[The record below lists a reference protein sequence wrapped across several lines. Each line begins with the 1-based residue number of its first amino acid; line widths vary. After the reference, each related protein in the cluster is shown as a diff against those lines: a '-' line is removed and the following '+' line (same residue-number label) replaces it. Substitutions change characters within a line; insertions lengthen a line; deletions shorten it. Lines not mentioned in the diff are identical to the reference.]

1 MSSSMASELNDTRL
15 PSSEAATSLLF
26 SYGDPMPL
34 RIVRVARE
42 SSTIIS
48 IEVAREDGAS
58 LPAWTPGAHVDV
70 LLPSSRVR
78 QYSLCG
84 DPDDLTA
91 YKFAVLR
98 EDGGH
103 GGSVELHTIA
113 AAGVPLGIRPPRN
126 RFPFLDAPR
135 YLFFAGGIG
144 VTPLL
149 PMARAAAR
157 QGRRWIFVYGGRT
170 RATMAFTAELG
181 GLAGGAL
188 RIVPQDEFGH
198 PVFDPLLRASPPE
211 TLVYACGPAAMLRAV
226 EAAAERNDAAGRL
239 RVERFSADVEAAAA
253 APEDRAFEVVL
264 NRSGRTV
271 HVAADR
277 TLGSVLQEHNA
288 EVTFSCEEGSCGTC
302 ETRVLGGVPDHR
314 DSYFSDA
321 ERGRNRSMMVCVGRA
336 LSTTLVLDA

>member
-1 MSSSMASELNDTRL
+1 MASELEGTPISHTDSALPRL
-15 PSSEAATSLLF
+15 VGT
-26 SYGDPMPL
+26 GDPMQV
-34 RIVRVARE
+34 RIVRVERE
-42 SSTIIS
+42 STTVIS
-48 IEVAREDGAS
+48 IEVAREDGTA
-58 LPAWTPGAHVDV
+58 LPAWTPGAHVDAV
-70 LLPSSRVR
+70 LPSGRVR

-84 DPDDLTA
+84 DPDDLA
-91 YKFAVLR
+91 VYKFAVLR
-98 EDGGH
+98 EDAGR

-113 AAGVPLGIRPPRN
+113 AAGVSLGIRPPRN

-157 QGRRWIFVYGGRT
+157 QDRRFMFVYGGRT

-181 GLAGGAL
+181 ALQGGAV

-198 PVFDPLLRASPPE
+198 PLFDPLLRASPPE
-211 TLVYACGPAAMLRAV
+211 TLVYACGPAGMLREAQ
-226 EAAAERNDAAGRL
+226 AAAERNGAAARL
-239 RVERFSADVEAAAA
+239 RIERFSAAEAA
-253 APEDRAFEVVL
+253 PLSRRDCAFDVVL

-271 HVAADR
+271 HVPAGR
-277 TLGSVLQEHNA
+277 TLGSVLQEHGA

-314 DSYFSDA
+314 DSYFSDD
-321 ERGRNRSMMVCVGRA
+321 ERACSRSMMVCVGRS
-336 LSTTLVLDA
+336 LSAKLVLDA

>member
-1 MSSSMASELNDTRL
+1 
-15 PSSEAATSLLF
+15 
-26 SYGDPMPL
+26 MPL
-34 RIVRVARE
+34 RIVRVVRE
-42 SSTIIS
+42 SLSVIS
-48 IEVAREDGAS
+48 IEVARDDRAA
-58 LPAWTPGAHVDV
+58 LPAWMPGAHIDAR
-70 LLPSSRVR
+70 LPSGRVR

-84 DPDDLTA
+84 DPDDPTV

-98 EDGGH
+98 EDGGR

-113 AAGVPLGIRPPRN
+113 AAGVPLGVGSPRN

-149 PMARAAAR
+149 SMARAAAR
-157 QGRRWIFVYGGRT
+157 QDRRWLFVYGGRA
-170 RATMAFTAELG
+170 RVTMAFTAELG
-181 GLAGGAL
+181 DLNGGAV

-226 EAAAERNDAAGRL
+226 EAAAERNGAADRL
-239 RVERFSADVEAAAA
+239 HVERFSSAAEAAPPAH
-253 APEDRAFEVVL
+253 EDRAFDVVL

-271 HVAADR
+271 HVPAGR
-277 TLGSVLQEHNA
+277 TLGSVLQEHAA

-302 ETRVLGGVPDHR
+302 ETRVLSGVPNHR

-321 ERGRNRSMMVCVGRA
+321 ERVRNRSMMVCVGRA
-336 LSTTLVLDA
+336 LSDKLVLDA